1 MEKLE
6 IVKMILNAITIV
18 LLIAILIVWFVK

>member
-1 MEKLE
+1 MKKLE

>member
-1 MEKLE
+1 MKKLE

-18 LLIAILIVWFVK
+18 LLIAILIAWFVK